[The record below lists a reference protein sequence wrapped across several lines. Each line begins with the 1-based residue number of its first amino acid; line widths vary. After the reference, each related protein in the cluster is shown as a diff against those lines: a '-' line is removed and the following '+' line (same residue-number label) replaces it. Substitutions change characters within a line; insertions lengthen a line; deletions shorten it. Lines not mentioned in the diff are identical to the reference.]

1 MILEHKLVR
10 MFLEIP
16 EYKDVESRKA
26 NKQQK
31 SKCTRR
37 IDYLNSWNGKQ
48 STRFRSDGKQLKNP
62 SGRQRP
68 IISGGIRCSLTSPS
82 SLFAFFVRSL
92 DSAAVK
98 CLECFLLSFGLFS
111 FLKKPRVAQAQAR
124 RLSMRKQDTHS
135 RSRDCSFPFF
145 QLRLPASQCGGVA
158 HMLSPLELMLL

>member
-1 MILEHKLVR
+1 MVNNPRDSDPVENNSRIQAVGRETNYLLRHQMFINVSLLPVCILCQ
-10 MFLEIP
+10 
-16 EYKDVESRKA
+16 KDF
-26 NKQQK
+26 Q
-31 SKCTRR
+31 
-37 IDYLNSWNGKQ
+37 
-48 STRFRSDGKQLKNP
+48 F
-62 SGRQRP
+62 
-68 IISGGIRCSLTSPS
+68 
-82 SLFAFFVRSL
+82 RSL

-135 RSRDCSFPFF
+135 RSRDCSFLFF

>member
-1 MILEHKLVR
+1 MKNNRGPNALSRLNT
-10 MFLEIP
+10 EIVGMVNNLRDLDP
-16 EYKDVESRKA
+16 VENNSRIQA
-26 NKQQK
+26 AE
-31 SKCTRR
+31 
-37 IDYLNSWNGKQ
+37 
-48 STRFRSDGKQLKNP
+48 
-62 SGRQRP
+62 RQRP

-111 FLKKPRVAQAQAR
+111 FLKKPGAQAQAR

-145 QLRLPASQCGGVA
+145 QLRLPASPCGGVA